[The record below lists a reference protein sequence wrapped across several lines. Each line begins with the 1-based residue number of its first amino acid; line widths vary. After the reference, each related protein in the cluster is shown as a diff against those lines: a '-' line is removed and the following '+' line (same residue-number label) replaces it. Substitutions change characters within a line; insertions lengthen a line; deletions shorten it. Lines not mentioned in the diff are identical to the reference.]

1 MKLMMGKES
10 TPAIFKEE
18 FISRTDGFT
27 EDLTIKGG
35 ATVTIRPIRPSDAP
49 LLQAGFLRLSPET
62 IYLRFLKS
70 YKNLSDEQAH
80 YFANVDY
87 YHRMALVG
95 TIREEG
101 GESIIA
107 VARYDLIGDT
117 QPGSAE
123 CAIVVRDDYQNCGLG
138 TAIMI
143 RLTRYARKHGVTAF
157 VATIH
162 ISNNRIINFVRKS
175 GLSFQRKL
183 KEPGIW
189 EVRVNLAEIS
199 L

>member
-1 MKLMMGKES
+1 MERVPNTS
-10 TPAIFKEE
+10 DPPE
-18 FISRTDGFT
+18 ISNTIPEGFT
-27 EDLTIKGG
+27 EEIIIKN
-35 ATVTIRPIRPSDAP
+35 TTSVTIRPIQSSDAP
-49 LLQAGFLRLSPET
+49 LLQAGFERLSPET
-62 IYLRFLKS
+62 VYLRFLKS
-70 YKNLSDEQAH
+70 FRNLSDEQAR

-95 TIREEG
+95 TIKEGG

-107 VARYDLIGDT
+107 VARYDLLGDD
-117 QPGSAE
+117 QPGAAE

-143 RLTRYARKHGVTAF
+143 RLTRYARQHGVTAF

-162 ISNNRIINFVRKS
+162 ISNSGIINFVRKS
-175 GLSFQRKL
+175 GLTFQRKL
-183 KEPGIW
+183 IEPGIW
-189 EVRVNLAEIS
+189 EFRVNLAEIS